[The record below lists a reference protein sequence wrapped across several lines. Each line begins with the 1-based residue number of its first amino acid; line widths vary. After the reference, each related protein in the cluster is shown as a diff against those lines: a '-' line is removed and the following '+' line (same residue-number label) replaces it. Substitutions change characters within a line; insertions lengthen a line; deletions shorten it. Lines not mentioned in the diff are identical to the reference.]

1 MSRWTTEAAQ
11 WAAWTQEQAVA
22 TPTDVLDSFDAEV
35 ARRLGS
41 SGFGANLEETVITTV
56 DAMGATPPDPEDGD
70 ATLVRPSPDIAGT
83 GAAFSDSAETLVHD
97 RKDHDHDLEVSLE
110 APESGLEVGL
120 DTTEPAASGAEPS
133 GEHTVVAAPPQ
144 PPPEDPVDGLVLPSL
159 TTLPETPIAAMT
171 ELEPAEGG
179 TVVAPSPVAPS
190 AQTVI
195 APAPTAPQSQP
206 TAAAAAM
213 EQTTPLPLPQ
223 EAPLAK
229 TVVPT
234 EAPEPVR
241 SGGTL
246 PPIADVD
253 SPGSGQAMSSGV
265 FRSIDIHD
273 DDDDSGPVPAK
284 QKVVIGIP
292 QATPGEDTSEID
304 ANDLVEE
311 TDVADVAEVM
321 LEPGPEPEPPEVSA
335 PVKEAA
341 KPPPPKEG
349 AKPPPPKDAPKPPPA
364 PPVRAE
370 LSELPELPDPPAAKA
385 PVEDR
390 VEPHVAPTPSA
401 PATGLTPKAPGW
413 PEEVF
418 DEHCAAMTR
427 ANHAKLAKAEV
438 EFFIQSAG
446 LQPGARVLD
455 VGCGDGAH
463 CLVLAQRGFGVTGLD
478 ISPAQI
484 ARAERA
490 KDALGVG
497 ASFVKADMRDMP
509 GGGPF
514 DAILCVGTTFG
525 YYDDEENRAV
535 LRSLAG
541 MLTPGG
547 RLLLHVFNRDHI
559 IGRLPSRAW
568 WQGHGCLVLD
578 EAQMNFFTNR
588 LAVHRTLVFEDGRQ
602 FEHRIQIR
610 GYNAHE
616 LGRMCVDAGLRVVEI
631 SGSRTT
637 RGRFYGASSPDIW
650 LLVEP
655 KA

>member
-1 MSRWTTEAAQ
+1 S
-11 WAAWTQEQAVA
+11 
-22 TPTDVLDSFDAEV
+22 
-35 ARRLGS
+35 
-41 SGFGANLEETVITTV
+41 
-56 DAMGATPPDPEDGD
+56 
-70 ATLVRPSPDIAGT
+70 
-83 GAAFSDSAETLVHD
+83 
-97 RKDHDHDLEVSLE
+97 
-110 APESGLEVGL
+110 
-120 DTTEPAASGAEPS
+120 AAS
-133 GEHTVVAAPPQ
+133 
-144 PPPEDPVDGLVLPSL
+144 
-159 TTLPETPIAAMT
+159 
-171 ELEPAEGG
+171 
-179 TVVAPSPVAPS
+179 
-190 AQTVI
+190 
-195 APAPTAPQSQP
+195 
-206 TAAAAAM
+206 
-213 EQTTPLPLPQ
+213 
-223 EAPLAK
+223 
-229 TVVPT
+229 
-234 EAPEPVR
+234 
-241 SGGTL
+241 
-246 PPIADVD
+246 DVYKR
-253 SPGSGQAMSSGV
+253 Q
-265 FRSIDIHD
+265 
-273 DDDDSGPVPAK
+273 
-284 QKVVIGIP
+284 
-292 QATPGEDTSEID
+292 
-304 ANDLVEE
+304 
-311 TDVADVAEVM
+311 
-321 LEPGPEPEPPEVSA
+321 
-335 PVKEAA
+335 
-341 KPPPPKEG
+341 
-349 AKPPPPKDAPKPPPA
+349 
-364 PPVRAE
+364 
-370 LSELPELPDPPAAKA
+370 
-385 PVEDR
+385 
-390 VEPHVAPTPSA
+390 
-401 PATGLTPKAPGW
+401 
-413 PEEVF
+413 VF

-446 LQPGARVLD
+446 IQPGARVLD

-478 ISPAQI
+478 NSPAQI

-490 KDALGVG
+490 KDALGVN

-541 MLTPGG
+541 MLSPGG

-616 LGRMCVDAGLRVVEI
+616 LGRMCVDAGLRVIEI
-631 SGSRTT
+631 SGSRST